1 MSSTDRS
8 SQKTLVNPEVQIH
21 HNYQQDPDF
30 VCGLYLIKPKSS
42 KTPKLSKDSDLE
54 CVVVPDKIPQAAN
67 PTDFRQTYKSHCFQF
82 KGGRQNGKYL
92 KLDVIK
98 EAPGYILAAGIGHC
112 WHMRTLFDLNDF
124 DEKPLQKFVS
134 FTEKNSHLIARYYLV
149 KATIRTY
156 GKSLLQH
163 EQTYLGCA
171 TNTTIVSFTLLLMQM
186 PISNHLIKYLIKQVR
201 DS

>member
-8 SQKTLVNPEVQIH
+8 SQNTLVNPEDQIY
-21 HNYQQDPDF
+21 HNYQQEPKF
-30 VCGLYLIKPKSS
+30 VCGLYLIEPKPS
-42 KTPKLSKDSDLE
+42 KTPKRSEDSDLE

-67 PTDFRQTYKSHCFQF
+67 PTEFRQTYKLHCFQF

-98 EAPGYILAAGIGHC
+98 EAPEYILAAGIGHC
-112 WHMRTLFDLNDF
+112 WHLRTLFDLN
-124 DEKPLQKFVS
+124 EEPLQKFLS

-156 GKSLLQH
+156 GKRLLQH

-171 TNTTIVSFTLLLMQM
+171 TNTTIVSFTLLMMQM
-186 PISNHLIKYLIKQVR
+186 PISDHLIRYLIKQVR
-201 DS
+201 YS